1 MRPKLSLTS
10 VVSQVLEA
18 RPIKLDGFTLRARS
32 VVPIGRPTLVQW
44 QEAMSFAC
52 AVSDAVP
59 YWVGDLMNYADDRAD
74 WQEKLDQAK
83 AITSKT
89 HESLLNDAYLA
100 RHVVGDARDLAPTPS
115 HARQVT
121 TLEPKAQKRLL
132 GKARDEGW
140 TVREL
145 HAKVRNE
152 TRPRIIDTQADLSGM
167 FRVVYAD
174 PPWSTMPVKDLCKLP
189 VAAHALPN
197 AVLFMWAP
205 ASRLLLNP
213 GPREVLDAWGF
224 TYKTAVVWDAVRGN
238 FGEYVRLIH
247 TNLLIATRGVGL
259 PDEPT
264 DLADSVQRSRLDE
277 TANGAKPE
285 LFREII
291 EKHWTGP
298 RLEIFARKQAIGWT
312 CVGSDPNAWAT
323 EIEKA

>member
-1 MRPKLSLTS
+1 MGKLSVTS
-10 VVSQVLEA
+10 VVTQVLDA
-18 RPIKLDGFTLRARS
+18 RPIKLDGFTMRARS

-44 QEAMSFAC
+44 QEAMAFAT
-52 AVSDAVP
+52 AASDAAP
-59 YWVGDLMNYADDRAD
+59 YWVGDLLNYAEDRDD
-74 WQEKLDQAK
+74 WKEKLDQAK
-83 AITSKT
+83 TITSKA
-89 HESLLNDAYLA
+89 HESLMNDAYLA
-100 RHVVGDARDLAPTPS
+100 RHVQGDARDLAPTPS

-121 TLEPKAQKRLL
+121 TLDAKTQRRLL

-140 TVREL
+140 SVREL

-152 TRPRIIDTQADLSGM
+152 TRPRVIDTQADLSGM
-167 FRVVYAD
+167 FKVIYAD

-197 AVLFMWAP
+197 AVLFLWTP
-205 ASRLLLNP
+205 TSRMLLNP

-224 TYKTAVVWDAVRGN
+224 TYKTAAVWDAVRGN
-238 FGEYVRLIH
+238 FGEYVRVIH
-247 TNLLIATRGVGL
+247 TNLVIATRGVGL

-264 DLADSVQRSRLDE
+264 GLADSIQRSRLDE

-298 RLEIFARKQAIGWT
+298 YLELFGRRAVKGWK
-312 CVGSDPNAWAT
+312 VFGSDPKEWAT
-323 EIEKA
+323 DSEK